1 MKCFLKK
8 IGTVRSV
15 HDLFKPFED
24 VPSKSKL
31 LVSVTIQE
39 HVLDNSGQDQKYE
52 DGDGEN
58 VKNDDE
64 VNVVYD
70 DDDVR
75 DFRMEPISKYIFDKR
90 TSVQKGNTGRHTC
103 SCQVGKPNETY

>member
-39 HVLDNSGQDQKYE
+39 HVLDNSG
-52 DGDGEN
+52 
-58 VKNDDE
+58 
-64 VNVVYD
+64 
-70 DDDVR
+70 
-75 DFRMEPISKYIFDKR
+75 
-90 TSVQKGNTGRHTC
+90 
-103 SCQVGKPNETY
+103 